1 LRVLVVNDTNSV
13 CDVVDGSLDA
23 ISEGDEVREVVGE
36 NRPTR

>member
-1 LRVLVVNDTNSV
+1 
-13 CDVVDGSLDA
+13 VDGSLDT